1 MSEEQ
6 TSTINQLE
14 AGTYE
19 IIQGRLQKQKTELL
33 NRLQQLNDARK
44 SIFGA
49 VDLKL
54 KANKR
59 INTDNNCIARD
70 VISFGNTCLLGYNVH
85 IGLRS
90 QIKLSDVF
98 SAFHFVD
105 DDFKATD
112 LSLINDATFIND
124 FENLYKYYRDTIFA
138 RFSLQ
143 GNYLHMVFQIS
154 EKINDIK
161 TFKWLI
167 SENTLTY
174 IDNRSDHEY
183 RFPSQHEFE
192 WVKPDREMHRYGVH
206 AHVSILDKVF
216 VETIGGDLTI
226 KVEDNT
232 EDGQGIYSEPV
243 EFVDQTLDDAEFY
256 YADLGN
262 LIILKIRPYQ
272 EDFRYF
278 VYNHKVQEVYKIDS
292 IKDATLLL
300 PENHGILFPNGYYL
314 QTGTYKLFDKSIE
327 KVKFLKRI
335 AAPNGE
341 DFIFVFYEEGKG
353 DFVLIFYNIIDQEI
367 KTPIICNG
375 YTLFPTGDL
384 CYFKA
389 EADATKH
396 HVIQIWQTP
405 FTKEIQTHTEHVDS
419 LIYKI
424 GNKDIV
430 RAMAESRAL
439 VGLLNKEDSYDG
451 LYDDIAKLSN
461 DIVDSYY
468 WIREE
473 ETFNLAEPVSQIE
486 STANTAIDEFEK
498 VIQLKQQAKEETQK
512 VRKQAEEL
520 FETIKHSRFQNIQEF
535 VEVLASL
542 RQLRGITIGLKDI
555 RYTQSEFIEGLE
567 ADIIEK
573 SGHISK
579 RCVDFLLDENALKPY
594 SIAVTEK
601 EQSIA
606 DISKVIEGKNLEKE
620 VNQIS
625 TDLELLIDIV
635 NNLEIEDTAHS
646 TKIIDGISVI
656 FSELN
661 KVKSALK
668 RKMSNLGSAEA
679 QADFAA
685 QIKLFDQSVVNALD
699 LALTPDKCDEYLTK
713 LSVQLEE
720 VEGKFAEYDEFVSH
734 IIEKREEVYAA
745 FDGRKNALIEKRNKR
760 ALTLLT
766 SAERILKGVEKKS
779 ESFSKA
785 EDIHAYFA
793 SDLMISKIRDI
804 VQQLQDL
811 NDSGKAEQITA
822 KLKMAKEESLRKLK
836 DKLELYEDG
845 ENVIKLGKHKFGVN
859 HQPLDLN
866 IVEKE
871 GQLYFHLSGSD
882 FYELIENQSILDY
895 QPIWNQEY
903 ISENN
908 TVYRGEYLAYQVYQR
923 LGGDKT
929 RIDDKGIGEAIKTY
943 TSKFYTEGYTKGV
956 HDADALEIIKRI
968 LRIEQDM
975 NLLSFSTEVR
985 GYALIFWNQ
994 MKEEAKQTWVT
1005 KFKSASG
1012 VLKLFPN
1019 TDSFDYLLKELEEEI
1034 IACYKDWKLNVSP
1047 LTCKDASAYL
1057 FKELTQSPIFT
1068 ISGKADQIYKGF
1080 TAFLEDKQVL
1090 VEFRSTLDSLNL
1102 EDKLA
1107 FSNHW
1112 LRAYLQDRE
1121 TEKDIAYC
1129 TEVGNLLIFGWP
1141 TEHSVNVTETEYEL
1155 SLHGNHD
1162 ILEDGK
1168 YAFNYHN
1175 FFAKLRA
1182 FKSNEVVNHES
1193 FKALKQELLQEKR
1206 KQLKLEEFQPK
1217 VLSSFVRNKLI
1228 DQVYLPL
1235 FGDNLAKQIGT
1246 VGDNKR
1252 VDRMGM
1258 LLLISPPGYGKTT
1271 LMEYIANRLGLTFMK
1286 INGPAIG
1293 HEVTSVDPMSA
1304 NNSAAREE
1312 LKKLNL
1318 AFEMGNNVM
1327 LYLDDIQHCNPEF
1340 LQKFISLADGQ
1351 RKIEGVYNGEPKTYD
1366 FRDKKFCVIMAGNP
1380 YTESGDKFQIPDMLT
1395 NRADI
1400 YNLGDIIGETANL
1413 FNLSLIE
1420 NSLSSNATL
1429 RTLSAKGI
1437 EDVYELIRFI
1447 ESGKEGTLDLKGN
1460 HTKQDVETY
1469 VSVLE
1474 KLLSLRNVVLKVNET
1489 YIHSASM
1496 EDEYREEPAFKLQG
1510 SYRDMNKLAEKVVPI
1525 MNTEELQVLVNS
1537 HYENEA
1543 QTLTS
1548 SAEANLLK
1556 FKELIGQLSE
1566 EGNKRWE
1573 DIKATFVKNKDGN
1586 KNDMNQLL
1594 AQLMKLSEGLEG
1606 IKSVLGK

>member
-19 IIQGRLQKQKTELL
+19 IIQGRLQKQKSELL
-33 NRLQQLNDARK
+33 TRLNQLNDTRK
-44 SIFGA
+44 TIFGA

-70 VISFGNTCLLGYNVH
+70 VISFGDICLLGYNVH

-90 QIKLSDVF
+90 KIKLSDVF
-98 SAFHFVD
+98 SAFHFSQ

-112 LSLINDATFIND
+112 LSLINDETFIND

-183 RFPSQHEFE
+183 SFPNQHEFK

-206 AHVSILDKVF
+206 AHVSILDRVF

-226 KVEDNT
+226 KIEDNT
-232 EDGQGIYSEPV
+232 DDGQGIYSEPV

-262 LIILKIRPYQ
+262 LIILKVKPYQ
-272 EDFRYF
+272 EEFRYF
-278 VYNHKVQEVYKIDS
+278 VYNHKVKEVYKIDS

-327 KVKFLKRI
+327 KVKFLKRL

-341 DFIFVFYEEGKG
+341 DFIFVFYEEEKG

-367 KTPIICNG
+367 KTPIVCNG
-375 YTLFPTGDL
+375 YTVFPTGEL

-405 FTKEIQTHTEHVDS
+405 FTKEIQTQIEHVDN

-424 GNKDIV
+424 GNKEIV

-439 VGLLNKEDSYDG
+439 IGLLNKEDSYDG

-461 DIVDSYY
+461 DIIDSYY
-468 WIREE
+468 WIREK
-473 ETFNLAEPVSQIE
+473 ETYNLAEPVAQIE
-486 STANTAIDEFEK
+486 SAANTAIDEFEK
-498 VIQLKQQAKEETQK
+498 VVQLKLQAKEETQN
-512 VRKQAEEL
+512 VRKQAETL
-520 FETIKHSRFQNIQEF
+520 FDTIKHSRFQNIQEF

-542 RQLRGITIGLKDI
+542 RQLRGVTIGLKDI
-555 RYTQSEFIEGLE
+555 RYTQPDFIDGLE
-567 ADIIEK
+567 SDIIEK
-573 SGHISK
+573 TGHISN

-594 SIAVTEK
+594 NVAVVEK
-601 EQSIA
+601 ESKIDSIT
-606 DISKVIEGKNLEKE
+606 KVIEGKHLEKE

-635 NNLEIEDTAHS
+635 NDLEIEDTAHS
-646 TKIIDGISVI
+646 TKIIDGISSI

-720 VEGKFAEYDEFVSH
+720 VEGKFAEYDEFVTH
-734 IIEKREEVYAA
+734 IIEKREEVYSA
-745 FDGRKNALIEKRNKR
+745 FDGRKNTLVEKRNKR

-804 VQQLQDL
+804 VQQLQEI
-811 NDSGKAEQITA
+811 NDSGKAEQISA

-845 ENVIKLGKHKFGVN
+845 ENIIKLGKHKFGVN

-871 GQLYFHLSGSD
+871 NQLYFHLSGSD
-882 FYELIENQSILDY
+882 FYELIQDSSILDFKH
-895 QPIWNQEY
+895 IWNQEY
-903 ISENN
+903 ISENAD
-908 TVYRGEYLAYQVYQR
+908 VYRGEYLAYQVYQSLNR
-923 LGGDKT
+923 TEKL
-929 RIDDKGIGEAIKTY
+929 DDEKLKREIKTY
-943 TSKFYTEGYTKGV
+943 TSKYYTEGYTKGV
-956 HDADALEIIKRI
+956 HDADAFDILNRI
-968 LRIEQDM
+968 LKIEEDM
-975 NLLSFSTEVR
+975 NLLSFSSEIR
-985 GYALIFWNQ
+985 GLALVFWNQ
-994 MKEEAKQTWVT
+994 MDDDHKQTWLT

-1012 VLKLFPN
+1012 VFQLFPN
-1019 TDSFDYLLKELEEEI
+1019 TNSFDYLLKELETEI
-1034 IACYKDWKLNVSP
+1034 QHCYSSWKVDLNAY
-1047 LTCKDASAYL
+1047 TFTDSAQYL
-1057 FKELTQSPIFT
+1057 FKELTESPIFT
-1068 ISGKADQIYKGF
+1068 ISGKAEQIYKGF
-1080 TAFLEDKQVL
+1080 TEFLEHKSVL
-1090 VEFRSTLDSLNL
+1090 QEFKSTLKSLNL

-1107 FSNHW
+1107 FAKHW
-1112 LRAYLQDRE
+1112 LNAYLQDQGMQSDFVY
-1121 TEKDIAYC
+1121 T
-1129 TEVGNLLIFGWP
+1129 TEVGSLLIFGWP
-1141 TEHSVNVTETEYEL
+1141 AEHSVNVTETKFEL
-1155 SLHGNHD
+1155 KLHGNHANLD
-1162 ILEDGK
+1162 NGV
-1168 YAFNYHN
+1168 YTFNYHT
-1175 FFAKLRA
+1175 FFHKLKR
-1182 FKSNEVVNHES
+1182 FKTEEVAS
-1193 FKALKQELLQEKR
+1193 FQGFKTQKQDLLIEKR
-1206 KQLKLEEFQPK
+1206 KQLKLEEFKPK

-1293 HEVTSVDPMSA
+1293 HEVTSVDPLSA

-1400 YNLGDIIGETANL
+1400 YNLGDIIGETASL

-1420 NSLSSNATL
+1420 NSLSSNQTL
-1429 RTLSAKGI
+1429 RSLSAKGI

-1474 KLLSLRNVVLKVNET
+1474 KLLTLRNVVLKVNET

-1525 MNTEELQVLVNS
+1525 MNSEELQVLVNS

-1556 FKELIGQLSE
+1556 FNELIGQLTE
-1566 EGNKRWE
+1566 EGLVRWE
-1573 DIKATFVKNKDGN
+1573 DIKATFIKNKSGSQ
-1586 KNDMNQLL
+1586 NDMNQLL

>member
-1 MSEEQ
+1 MSEQQ
-6 TSTINQLE
+6 TSSINQLE

-19 IIQGRLQKQKTELL
+19 IIQGRLEKHKSELL
-33 NRLQQLNDARK
+33 TRINHLNDARK

-59 INTDNNCIARD
+59 INTENNCIARD
-70 VISFGNTCLLGYNVH
+70 IISFGDVCLLGYNVH
-85 IGLRS
+85 IGLRN

-98 SAFHFVD
+98 SAYRFTGD
-105 DDFKATD
+105 DYIATD
-112 LSLINDATFIND
+112 LTLINDETFIND

-138 RFSLQ
+138 RFSMQ
-143 GNYLHMVFQIS
+143 GNYMYMVFQIS

-167 SENTLTY
+167 SDHTLTY

-183 RFPSQHEFE
+183 GFPAQHEFN

-206 AHVSILDKVF
+206 AHVSILDRVF

-226 KVEDNT
+226 KIEDNT
-232 EDGQGIYSEPV
+232 NDGQGIYSEPV

-262 LIILKIRPYQ
+262 LIVLKIKPYQ

-300 PENHGILFPNGYYL
+300 PESHGILFPNGYYL

-327 KVKFLKRI
+327 KVKFLKRL

-341 DFIFVFYEEGKG
+341 DYIFVFYEEEKG
-353 DFVLIFYNIIDQEI
+353 DFVLIFYNIIEQEI
-367 KTPIICNG
+367 KTPIVCNG
-375 YTLFPTGDL
+375 YTLFPTGEL

-389 EADATKH
+389 EADATRH

-405 FTKEIQTHTEHVDS
+405 FTKEVKTQVEHVDS

-439 VGLLNKEDSYDG
+439 VSLLNKEDSYDG

-473 ETFNLAEPVSQIE
+473 ETYNLAEPVSQIE
-486 STANTAIDEFEK
+486 SAANTAIDEFEK
-498 VIQLKQQAKEETQK
+498 VIQLKQQAKEATQK
-512 VRKQAEEL
+512 VRQEAETL
-520 FETIKHSRFQNIQEF
+520 FDTIKHSRFQNIQEF

-542 RQLRGITIGLKDI
+542 RHLRGITIGLKDI
-555 RYTQSEFIEGLE
+555 RYTQPEFIEGLE
-567 ADIIEK
+567 KDIVEK

-579 RCVDFLLDENALKPY
+579 RCVDFLLDEDALKPY
-594 SIAVTEK
+594 SAAVVEK
-601 EQSIA
+601 EHAIA

-625 TDLELLIDIV
+625 ADLELLIDIV

-646 TKIIDGISVI
+646 TKIIDGISAI

-668 RKMSNLGSAEA
+668 RKMASLGSAEA

-720 VEGKFAEYDEFVSH
+720 IEGKFAEYDEFVTH
-734 IIEKREEVYAA
+734 IIEKREEVYSA
-745 FDGRKNALIEKRNKR
+745 FDGRKNTLIEKRNKR
-760 ALTLLT
+760 TLTLFT
-766 SAERILKGVEKKS
+766 SAERILKGVEKKA
-779 ESFSKA
+779 ETFSKA
-785 EDIHAYFA
+785 DEIHAYFA

-811 NDSGKAEQITA
+811 NDSGKAEQVDA

-845 ENVIKLGKHKFGVN
+845 ENIIKLGKHKFGVN

-871 GQLYFHLSGSD
+871 EQLYFHLSGSD
-882 FYELIENQSILDY
+882 FYELIKDEALLAF

-903 ISENN
+903 ISEN
-908 TVYRGEYLAYQVYQR
+908 TEVYRSEYLAYQVYHQ
-923 LGGDKT
+923 LDS
-929 RIDDKGIGEAIKTY
+929 KGKINDEGLAGAIKTY
-943 TSKFYTEGYTKGV
+943 TSKYYTEGYTKGV
-956 HDADALEIIKRI
+956 HDADALEIVKRI

-975 NLLSFSTEVR
+975 HLLSYSPEVR
-985 GYALIFWNQ
+985 GKAMLFWNA
-994 MKEEAKQTWVT
+994 MNEEAKNLWIM
-1005 KFKSASG
+1005 KFQSAKG
-1012 VLKLFPN
+1012 VLKLFPKTN
-1019 TDSFDYLLKELEEEI
+1019 SFDYLLKELEEELMTF
-1034 IACYKDWKLNVSP
+1034 YTDWKLITADRVY
-1047 LTCKDASAYL
+1047 LDIAEYL
-1057 FKELTQSPIFT
+1057 FKEFTNSHRIT
-1068 ISGKADQIYKGF
+1068 ISGKAESIYKGF
-1080 TAFLEDKQVL
+1080 TDFLEDKKVL
-1090 VEFRSTLDSLNL
+1090 QEFRETLESLNL

-1107 FSNHW
+1107 FSKHW
-1112 LRAYLQDRE
+1112 LNAFLQDRDQLE
-1121 TEKDIAYC
+1121 DSSVII
-1129 TEVGNLLIFGWP
+1129 EVGNLLIFGWP
-1141 TEHSVNVTETEYEL
+1141 QAYTVNVTDTEYDL
-1155 SLHGNHD
+1155 NLHGNHEK
-1162 ILEDGK
+1162 LKDGV
-1168 YAFNYHN
+1168 YRFNYHQ
-1175 FFAKLRA
+1175 FFEKLKA
-1182 FKSNEVVNHES
+1182 FKLNNVVNFEA
-1193 FKALKQELLQEKR
+1193 FKAKKHALLVEKR

-1318 AFEMGNNVM
+1318 AFEMGNNMM

-1351 RKIEGVYNGEPKTYD
+1351 RKIEGVYNGQPKTYD

-1400 YNLGDIIGETANL
+1400 YNLGDIIGETASL

-1420 NSLSSNATL
+1420 NSLSSNSML
-1429 RTLSAKGI
+1429 RSLSAKGI

-1447 ESGKEGTLDLKGN
+1447 ETGKEGTLDLKGN

-1474 KLLSLRNVVLKVNET
+1474 KIIRVRDVVLKVNEN
-1489 YIHSASM
+1489 YIESASM
-1496 EDEYREEPAFKLQG
+1496 EDEYRVEPAFKLQG
-1510 SYRDMNKLAEKVVPI
+1510 SYRDMNKLAEKIVPI
-1525 MNTEELQVLVNS
+1525 MNTEELSVLVNS

-1556 FKELIGQLSE
+1556 FKELVGQLSVDDE
-1566 EGNKRWE
+1566 KRWQ
-1573 DIKATFVKNKDGN
+1573 DIKTTFVKNTNGSQ
-1586 KNDMNQLL
+1586 NDMNQLL

-1606 IKSVLGK
+1606 IKNVLGK

>member
-1 MSEEQ
+1 MSEEH
-6 TSTINQLE
+6 TSNINQLE

-19 IIQGRLQKQKTELL
+19 IIQGRLEKHKAELL
-33 NRLQQLNDARK
+33 TRLQDLNTTRK

-49 VDLKL
+49 VDLTL

-59 INTDNNCIARD
+59 INTEHNCIARD
-70 VISFGNTCLLGYNVH
+70 IISFGDICLLGYNVH
-85 IGLRS
+85 IGLRTH
-90 QIKLSDVF
+90 IKLSDVF
-98 SAFHFVD
+98 SAFDFSN

-112 LSLINDATFIND
+112 LSLINDETFIND

-138 RFSLQ
+138 RFSMQ
-143 GNYLHMVFQIS
+143 GNYLYMVFQVS

-161 TFKWLI
+161 SFKWLI

-183 RFPSQHEFE
+183 GFPPQHEFN
-192 WVKPDREMHRYGVH
+192 WVKPDREMHRYGLH
-206 AHVSILDKVF
+206 AHVSILDRVF

-226 KVEDNT
+226 KIEDNT
-232 EDGQGIYSEPV
+232 NDGQGIYSEPV
-243 EFVDQTLDDAEFY
+243 EFADQTLDDAEFY

-262 LIILKIRPYQ
+262 LIILKIKPYQ
-272 EDFRYF
+272 EEFRYF

-327 KVKFLKRI
+327 QVKFLKRL

-353 DFVLIFYNIIDQEI
+353 DFVLIFYNIIEQEI

-375 YTLFPTGDL
+375 YTLFPSGEL

-405 FTKEIQTHTEHVDS
+405 FTKDIQTQTDHVDS

-430 RAMAESRAL
+430 RAMAESKAL

-473 ETFNLAEPVSQIE
+473 ETYNLAEPVSQIE
-486 STANTAIDEFEK
+486 SAANTAIDEFAK
-498 VIQLKQQAKEETQK
+498 VVQLKQQAKEETQK
-512 VRKQAEEL
+512 VRTEAETL
-520 FETIKHSRFQNIQEF
+520 FDTIKHSRFLNIQEF
-535 VEVLASL
+535 VEVLANL
-542 RQLRGITIGLKDI
+542 RLLRGRTIGLKDI
-555 RYTQSEFIEGLE
+555 RYTQPEFIEGLE
-567 ADIIEK
+567 SDIVEK

-579 RCVDFLLDENALKPY
+579 RCVDFLLDEDALKPY
-594 SIAVTEK
+594 KTAVVEK
-601 EQSIA
+601 ENAIEA
-606 DISKVIEGKNLEKE
+606 VSKVIEGRNLEKE
-620 VNQIS
+620 VNKIS
-625 TDLELLIDIV
+625 ADLELLIDII

-646 TKIIDGISVI
+646 TKIIDGISSI

-661 KVKSALK
+661 RVKSALK
-668 RKMSNLGSAEA
+668 RKMSTLGSAEA
-679 QADFAA
+679 QADFTA

-699 LALTPDKCDEYLTK
+699 LALTPGKCDEYLTK

-720 VEGKFAEYDEFVSH
+720 VEGRFAEYDEFVTH
-734 IIEKREEVYAA
+734 IIEKREEVYSA
-745 FDGRKNALIEKRNKR
+745 FDGRKNTLIEKRNKR

-766 SAERILKGVEKKS
+766 SAERILKGVEKKA
-779 ESFSKA
+779 ETFSNS

-804 VQQLQDL
+804 FQQLQDL
-811 NDSGKAEQITA
+811 NDSGKAEQIDA

-836 DKLELYEDG
+836 DKQELYEDG

-866 IVEKE
+866 IIEKE
-871 GQLYFHLSGSD
+871 NQLYFHLSGSD
-882 FYELIENQSILDY
+882 FYEAINNESIHTF

-903 ISENN
+903 ISENS
-908 TVYRGEYLAYQVYQR
+908 TVYRGEYLAYQVYNT
-923 LGGDKT
+923 LKSKEK
-929 RIDDKGIGEAIKTY
+929 IDDDRLAEAIKTY
-943 TSKFYTEGYTKGV
+943 TSKHYTEGYTKGV
-956 HDADALEIIKRI
+956 HDADALEILKRI

-975 NLLSFSTEVR
+975 NLLSFSSEIR
-985 GYALIFWNQ
+985 GKALLFWNNMGESNKQ
-994 MKEEAKQTWVT
+994 IWVMKFQ
-1005 KFKSASG
+1005 SARG
-1012 VLKLFPN
+1012 VLQLFPK
-1019 TDSFDYLLKELEEEI
+1019 TDSFDYLLKELKEEVVLF
-1034 IACYKDWKLNVSP
+1034 YKEWKLKSTAFVYSEV
-1047 LTCKDASAYL
+1047 AQYL
-1057 FKELTQSPIFT
+1057 FKEFTNSSSIT

-1080 TAFLEDKQVL
+1080 TQFLDDKKVL
-1090 VEFRSTLDSLNL
+1090 QEFRETLDSLDL
-1102 EDKLA
+1102 EDKIA
-1107 FSNHW
+1107 FSKHW
-1112 LRAYLQDRE
+1112 LTAYLQDQGRE
-1121 TEKDIAYC
+1121 QDTVYHS
-1129 TEVGNLLIFGWP
+1129 EVGNLLINGWP
-1141 TEHSVNVTETEYEL
+1141 TDYTVNVTETEYDITL
-1155 SLHGNHD
+1155 YGNHE
-1162 ILEDGK
+1162 ILSNEV
-1168 YAFNYHN
+1168 YHFNYHT
-1175 FFAKLRA
+1175 FFSKLQT
-1182 FKSNEVVNHES
+1182 FKLVDVVNYEC
-1193 FKALKQELLQEKR
+1193 FKTEKQALLTEKR

-1413 FNLSLIE
+1413 FNLSLVE
-1420 NSLSSNATL
+1420 NSLSSNPIL
-1429 RTLSAKGI
+1429 RNLSAKGI

-1474 KLLSLRNVVLKVNET
+1474 KLIQVRDVVLKVNET
-1489 YIHSASM
+1489 YILSASM
-1496 EDEYREEPAFKLQG
+1496 EDQYREEPAFKLQG
-1510 SYRDMNKLAEKVVPI
+1510 SYRDMNKLTEKIVPI
-1525 MNTEELQVLVNS
+1525 MNAEELQILVNS

-1556 FKELIGQLSE
+1556 FKELIGQLSNE
-1566 EGNKRWE
+1566 SQQRWKE
-1573 DIKATFVKNKDGN
+1573 IKTTFIKNKTGN
-1586 KNDMNQLL
+1586 QNDMNQLL

-1606 IKSVLGK
+1606 IKHVLGK

>member
-1 MSEEQ
+1 MSEQQ
-6 TSTINQLE
+6 TSNVNQLE

-19 IIQGRLQKQKTELL
+19 IIQGRLEKYKADLL
-33 NRLQQLNDARK
+33 TRLQDLNDARK

-59 INTDNNCIARD
+59 INTENNCIARD
-70 VISFGNTCLLGYNVH
+70 IISFGDICLLGYNVH

-90 QIKLSDVF
+90 QIKLTDVF
-98 SAFHFVD
+98 SAFHFSHT
-105 DDFKATD
+105 DFKATD
-112 LSLINDATFIND
+112 LSLINDEVFIND
-124 FENLYKYYRDTIFA
+124 FENLYQYYRDTIFA
-138 RFSLQ
+138 RFAIQ

-154 EKINDIK
+154 NKINDVK

-167 SENTLTY
+167 SDNTLTY

-183 RFPSQHEFE
+183 GFPNQHEFE
-192 WVKPDREMHRYGVH
+192 WVKPAREMHRYGIH
-206 AHVSILDKVF
+206 AHVSILDRVF

-226 KVEDNT
+226 KIEDNT
-232 EDGQGIYSEPV
+232 NNGHGIYSEPV
-243 EFVDQTLDDAEFY
+243 EFADQTLDDAEFY

-262 LIILKIRPYQ
+262 LIILKVKPYQ
-272 EDFRYF
+272 ETFRYF

-292 IKDATLLL
+292 IKDAALLL
-300 PENHGILFPNGYYL
+300 PESHGVLFPNGYYL

-327 KVKFLKRI
+327 KVKFLKRL

-341 DFIFVFYEEGKG
+341 DYIFVFYEEEKG
-353 DFVLIFYNIIDQEI
+353 DFVLIFYNIIEQEI

-375 YTLFPTGDL
+375 YTVFPNGDL
-384 CYFKA
+384 CYFKS

-405 FTKEIQTHTEHVDS
+405 FTKEVQTQTEYIDN

-430 RAMAESRAL
+430 KAMAESKAL

-451 LYDDIAKLSN
+451 LYVDIAKLSS

-473 ETFNLAEPVSQIE
+473 DAFNLAEPVSQIE
-486 STANTAIDEFEK
+486 LAANTAIDEFEK
-498 VIQLKQQAKEETQK
+498 VIQLKQQAKEETSK
-512 VRKQAEEL
+512 VRAEAETL
-520 FETIKHSRFQNIQEF
+520 FDTIKHSRFQNIKEF
-535 VEVLASL
+535 VEILASL
-542 RQLRGITIGLKDI
+542 RQLRGITIGLKEI
-555 RYTQSEFIEGLE
+555 RYTELEFVDGLE
-567 ADIIEK
+567 SDIIEK
-573 SGHISK
+573 SSHISK
-579 RCVDFLLDENALKPY
+579 RCVDFLLDDKALNPY
-594 SIAVTEK
+594 SLAVK
-601 EQSIA
+601 ERNTDIKN
-606 DISKVIEGKNLEKE
+606 ISKVIEGRHLEKE
-620 VNQIS
+620 VNNIS
-625 TDLELLIDIV
+625 EDLELLIDII

-646 TKIIDGISVI
+646 TKIIDGISSI

-661 KVKSALK
+661 KVKSSLK
-668 RKMSNLGSAEA
+668 RKMTSLGSAEA

-699 LALTPDKCDEYLTK
+699 LSVTPDKCDEYLTK

-720 VEGKFAEYDEFVSH
+720 VEGKFSEYDAFITHV
-734 IIEKREEVYAA
+734 IEKREEVYSA
-745 FDGRKNALIEKRNKR
+745 FDGRKNTLIEKRNKR
-760 ALTLLT
+760 ALTLLI
-766 SAERILKGVEKKS
+766 SAERILKGVNKKAN
-779 ESFSKA
+779 SFKNP

-793 SDLMISKIRDI
+793 ADLMISKIRDI
-804 VQQLQDL
+804 IDQLQEL
-811 NDSGKAEQITA
+811 NDSGKAEQIVS

-845 ENVIKLGKHKFGVN
+845 ENIIKLGKHKFGVN

-871 GQLYFHLSGSD
+871 NQLYYHLSGSD
-882 FYELIENQSILDY
+882 FYELINDNLINTFQS
-895 QPIWNQEY
+895 IWNQEY
-903 ISENN
+903 ISENKQI
-908 TVYRGEYLAYQVYQR
+908 YRGEYLAYQVYHSLNVNEKR
-923 LGGDKT
+923 DEGDL
-929 RIDDKGIGEAIKTY
+929 ENAIKNY

-956 HDADALEIIKRI
+956 HDSDALNI
-968 LRIEQDM
+968 LKHILKIEQDM
-975 NLLSFSTEVR
+975 KLLSFSSALR
-985 GYALIFWNQ
+985 GKALLFWNQ
-994 MKEEAKQTWVT
+994 LIDEKKDIWLLKFESAK
-1005 KFKSASG
+1005 G
-1012 VLKLFPN
+1012 VLELFPH
-1019 TDSFDYLLKELEEEI
+1019 TDSFNYLIEELKTEVLNFYKTWKLETSTLACEEI
-1034 IACYKDWKLNVSP
+1034 GK
-1047 LTCKDASAYL
+1047 YL
-1057 FKELTQSPIFT
+1057 FNEWTASSTIT
-1068 ISGKADQIYKGF
+1068 ISGKAEQIYKSF
-1080 TAFLEDKQVL
+1080 VQFLEDRQVWQ
-1090 VEFRSTLDSLNL
+1090 EFRTTLQSLEL
-1102 EDKLA
+1102 EDKCA
-1107 FSNHW
+1107 FSIHW
-1112 LRAYLQDRE
+1112 LTAYLQNSNQENDC
-1121 TEKDIAYC
+1121 IYIN
-1129 TEVGNLLIFGWP
+1129 EVVNLLIFGWP
-1141 TEHSVNVTETEYEL
+1141 KAYSVNNTETECEL
-1155 SLHGNHD
+1155 NLHGNHT
-1162 ILEDGK
+1162 ILAKGK
-1168 YAFNYHN
+1168 YTFNYHS
-1175 FFAKLRA
+1175 FFSKLYDFTQNEVLAYEA
-1182 FKSNEVVNHES
+1182 FKERKKS
-1193 FKALKQELLQEKR
+1193 LLMEKR
-1206 KQLKLEEFQPK
+1206 KSLKLQEFKPK

-1304 NNSAAREE
+1304 TNSAAREE

-1351 RKIEGVYNGEPKTYD
+1351 RKIEGVYNGQPKTYD

-1400 YNLGDIIGETANL
+1400 YNLGDIIGETASL

-1420 NSLSSNATL
+1420 NSLSSNQSL
-1429 RTLSAKGI
+1429 RSLSSKGI
-1437 EDVYELIRFI
+1437 EDVYELLRFI
-1447 ESGKEGTLDLKGN
+1447 ETGKEGTINLKGN
-1460 HTKQDVETY
+1460 HTKQDVEAY

-1474 KLLSLRNVVLKVNET
+1474 KIIQVRDVVLKVNET
-1489 YIHSASM
+1489 YILSASM
-1496 EDEYREEPAFKLQG
+1496 EDQYREEPAFKLQG
-1510 SYRDMNKLAEKVVPI
+1510 SYRDMNKLVEKIVPI
-1525 MNTEELQVLVNS
+1525 MNAQELQVLVNS

-1548 SAEANLLK
+1548 AAEANLLK
-1556 FKELIGQLSE
+1556 FKELIGELTP
-1566 EGNKRWE
+1566 EGNKRWD
-1573 DIKATFVKNKDGN
+1573 DIKVTFNKNQIGD

-1606 IKSVLGK
+1606 IKHVLGQ

>member
-19 IIQGRLQKQKTELL
+19 IIQGRLQKQKSELL
-33 NRLQQLNDARK
+33 NRLTQLNDERK

-54 KANKR
+54 KGNKR

-70 VISFGNTCLLGYNVH
+70 VISFGDICLLGYNVH

-90 QIKLSDVF
+90 KIKLSDVF

-105 DDFKATD
+105 GDFKATE
-112 LSLINDATFIND
+112 LTLINDETFIND

-154 EKINDIK
+154 EKITDVK
-161 TFKWLI
+161 TFKWLM
-167 SENTLTY
+167 SEQSLTY

-183 RFPSQHEFE
+183 RFPAQHEFE
-192 WVKPDREMHRYGVH
+192 WVKPDREMHRHGLH
-206 AHVSILDKVF
+206 AHVSILDRVF

-226 KVEDNT
+226 KIEDNT

-243 EFVDQTLDDAEFY
+243 EFADQTLDDAEFY
-256 YADLGN
+256 YANLGN

-272 EDFRYF
+272 EDYRYF

-292 IKDATLLL
+292 IKDSTLLL
-300 PENHGILFPNGYYL
+300 PEGQGILFPNGYYL

-327 KVKFLKRI
+327 KVKFLKRL

-341 DFIFVFYEEGKG
+341 DFIFVFYEEEKG

-384 CYFKA
+384 CYFKS

-405 FTKEIQTHTEHVDS
+405 FTKEIQTQTEHVDS

-439 VGLLNKEDSYDG
+439 IGLLNKEDSYDG

-473 ETFNLAEPVSQIE
+473 ETYNIAEPVAQIE
-486 STANTAIDEFEK
+486 SAANTAIDEFEK
-498 VIQLKQQAKEETQK
+498 VVQLKLQAKEETQN
-512 VRKQAEEL
+512 VRNQAEEL
-520 FETIKHSRFQNIQEF
+520 FDTIKHSRFTNIQEF
-535 VEVLASL
+535 VEVLANL
-542 RQLRGITIGLKDI
+542 RQLRGVTIGLKDI
-555 RYTQSEFIEGLE
+555 RYTQPEFIEGLE
-567 ADIIEK
+567 ADIVEK
-573 SGHISK
+573 TGHISN

-594 SIAVTEK
+594 SVAVSEK
-601 EQSIA
+601 EASI
-606 DISKVIEGKNLEKE
+606 DSISKVIEGKNLEKE

-635 NNLEIEDTAHS
+635 NNLEIEDTSHS
-646 TKIIDGISVI
+646 TKIIDGISAI

-720 VEGKFAEYDEFVSH
+720 VEGKFAEYDEFVTH
-734 IIEKREEVYAA
+734 IIEKREEVYSA
-745 FDGRKNALIEKRNKR
+745 FDGRKNTLIEKRNKR

-804 VQQLQDL
+804 VEQLQSL
-811 NDSGKAEQITA
+811 NDSGKAEQISA
-822 KLKMAKEESLRKLK
+822 KLKITKEESLRKLK

-845 ENVIKLGKHKFGVN
+845 ENIIKLGKQKFGVN

-871 GQLYFHLSGSD
+871 NQLYFHLSGSD
-882 FYELIENQSILDY
+882 FYELIEDESITNFNS
-895 QPIWNQEY
+895 IWNQEY
-903 ISENN
+903 ISENAK
-908 TVYRGEYLAYQVYQR
+908 VYRGEYLAYQVYTR
-923 LGGDKT
+923 LEHKA
-929 RIDDKGIGEAIKTY
+929 RLDDSKLTEAVKAY
-943 TSKFYTEGYTKGV
+943 TSKYYTEGYTKGV

-975 NLLSFSTEVR
+975 NLLSFSSEVR
-985 GYALIFWNQ
+985 GRALLFWNQ
-994 MKEEAKQTWVT
+994 LEEEAKQIWLT

-1012 VLKLFPN
+1012 VLNLFPN
-1019 TDSFDYLLKELEEEI
+1019 TDSFEYLLKELEEDIRE
-1034 IACYKDWKLNVSP
+1034 CYSDWKVEIPDLVY
-1047 LTCKDASAYL
+1047 LDASVYL
-1057 FKELTQSPIFT
+1057 FKELTESPIFT
-1068 ISGKADQIYKGF
+1068 ISGKADNIYKGF
-1080 TAFLEDKQVL
+1080 TQFLEDKQVL
-1090 VEFRSTLDSLNL
+1090 VEFRNTLASLNT

-1107 FSNHW
+1107 FANHW
-1112 LRAYLQDRE
+1112 LKAYLQDQNL
-1121 TEKDIAYC
+1121 EKDTVYN
-1129 TEVGNLLIFGWP
+1129 TEVGNLLIYGLP
-1141 TEHSVNVTETEYEL
+1141 VEHSVNVTETEFEL
-1155 SLHGNHD
+1155 KLHGNHI
-1162 ILEDGK
+1162 ILNDGN

-1175 FFAKLRA
+1175 FFAKLKA
-1182 FKSNEVVNHES
+1182 FKTIEVVNFEN
-1193 FKALKQELLQEKR
+1193 FKIQKQTLLNTKR
-1206 KQLKLEEFQPK
+1206 KKLKLEEFQPK

-1228 DQVYLPL
+1228 DKVYLPL

-1400 YNLGDIIGETANL
+1400 YNLGDIIGETASL

-1420 NSLSSNATL
+1420 NSLSSNPTL
-1429 RTLSAKGI
+1429 RALSAKGI
-1437 EDVYELIRFI
+1437 DDVYELIRFI

-1496 EDEYREEPAFKLQG
+1496 EDEYREEPSFKLQG
-1510 SYRDMNKLAEKVVPI
+1510 SYRDMNKLSEKVVPI
-1525 MNTEELQVLVNS
+1525 MNEEELQVLINS

-1556 FKELIGQLSE
+1556 FKELIGELTE
-1566 EGNKRWE
+1566 EGNQRWE
-1573 DIKATFVKNKDGN
+1573 DIKTTFIKNKSGSQ
-1586 KNDMNQLL
+1586 NDMNQLL